1 MTYQPRR
8 LPRTEWLEIRGL
20 RHRVLRWGPVS
31 DDPLIL
37 LHGWADTA
45 DTFQFL
51 VDALQEDWPMLALD
65 WRGFGQTEWAPDGY
79 WFPDYLADL
88 DALLDL
94 ACPARP
100 ARLVGHS
107 MGGHVAMLYA
117 GIQPDRVRRLV
128 SLEGF
133 GLPPSSP
140 EESPERFARWLRQ
153 LKASNPFGQFRDHG
167 HLDHFLAGRN
177 PRLGAERAAFIARAW
192 AKEDV
197 AGGVVMRADPAHK
210 RVNPYRYQREDAKA
224 CWARIRAPA
233 LLVLAADSE
242 YLGHLGAEG
251 TAEGLAAA
259 MPGVRQEVIQ
269 GVGHMLHHEDPA
281 RVARIVEGFLV
292 EETKRSSA
300 RR

>member
-1 MTYQPRR
+1 MTYSPRR
-8 LPRTEWLEIRGL
+8 IPRTEWLEIRGL
-20 RHRVLRWGPVS
+20 RHRILRWGPVS
-31 DDPLIL
+31 EDPLIL

-51 VDALQEDWPMLALD
+51 ADAFAEDWPLLALD
-65 WRGFGQTEWAPDGY
+65 WRGFGQTAWAPDGY

-88 DALLDL
+88 DTLLDRVC
-94 ACPARP
+94 ATGP

-153 LKASNPFGQFRDHG
+153 LKEPNPFGQFRDHG
-167 HLDHFLAGRN
+167 HFAHFLAGRN
-177 PRLGAERAAFIARAW
+177 PRLGAERASFIARAW
-192 AKEDV
+192 AAPSDS
-197 AGGVVMRADPAHK
+197 GGVVMRADPAHK

-224 CWARIRAPA
+224 CWARIKAPA
-233 LLVLAADSE
+233 LLVLASESE
-242 YLGHLGAEG
+242 YLGHLGEEG
-251 TAEGLAAA
+251 TGEGLATA
-259 MPGVRQEVIQ
+259 MPGVRQQVIK

-281 RVARIVEGFLV
+281 RVAAVVEGFLMEDIV
-292 EETKRSSA
+292 QSPAQR
-300 RR
+300 

>member
-1 MTYQPRR
+1 MTYSPRR
-8 LPRTEWLEIRGL
+8 IPRTEWLEIRGL
-20 RHRVLRWGPVS
+20 RHRILRWGPVS
-31 DDPLIL
+31 EDPLIL

-51 VDALQEDWPMLALD
+51 ADAFAADWPLLALD
-65 WRGFGQTEWAPDGY
+65 SRGFGPTG
-79 WFPDYLADL
+79 
-88 DALLDL
+88 
-94 ACPARP
+94 P

-153 LKASNPFGQFRDHG
+153 LKEPNPFGQFRDHG
-167 HLDHFLAGRN
+167 HFAHFLAGRN
-177 PRLGAERAAFIARAW
+177 PRLGAERASFIARAW
-192 AKEDV
+192 AAPSDS
-197 AGGVVMRADPAHK
+197 GGVVMRADPAHK

-224 CWARIRAPA
+224 CWARIKAPA
-233 LLVLAADSE
+233 LLVLASESE
-242 YLGHLGAEG
+242 YLGHLGEEG
-251 TAEGLAAA
+251 AGDGLATA
-259 MPGVRQEVIQ
+259 MPGVRQQVIK

-281 RVARIVEGFLV
+281 RVAAVVERFLMEDIVQSPAQ
-292 EETKRSSA
+292 R
-300 RR
+300 

>member
-20 RHRVLRWGPVS
+20 RHRVLHWGPVS

-153 LKASNPFGQFRDHG
+153 LKESNPFGQFRDHG
-167 HLDHFLAGRN
+167 HLAHFLAGRN

>member
-1 MTYQPRR
+1 MTYQSRR

-20 RHRVLRWGPVS
+20 RHRVLHWGPVS

-153 LKASNPFGQFRDHG
+153 LKESNPFGQFRDHG
-167 HLDHFLAGRN
+167 HLAHFLAGRN

>member
-153 LKASNPFGQFRDHG
+153 LKESNPFGQFRDHG
-167 HLDHFLAGRN
+167 HLAHFLAGRN

-292 EETKRSSA
+292 EETKRSST